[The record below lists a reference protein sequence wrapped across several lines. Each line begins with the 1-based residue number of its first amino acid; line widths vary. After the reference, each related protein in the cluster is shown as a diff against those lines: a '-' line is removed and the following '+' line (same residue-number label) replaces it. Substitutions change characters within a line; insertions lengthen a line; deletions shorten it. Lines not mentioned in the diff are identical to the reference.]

1 MCENDFL
8 VNFMSEDGSLARVR
22 SEGVFLDRFRCLAD
36 NPRKITAVVE
46 LHGGL

>member
-1 MCENDFL
+1 MCEDNFL
-8 VNFMSEDGSLARVR
+8 VSFMSEDGFLARVR
-22 SEGVFLDRFRCLAD
+22 SEGVFLGRLRRLAG